1 MNPPARSHA
10 WQGYVCASVAV
21 STCRLDNPPMFRLC
35 TAANLPEAYLL
46 LHRLAQAGIEA
57 RVLNEH
63 AQGGLGEIPFT
74 HAYPEIWIMEA
85 ADEERARRV
94 VVEFEQTPASPDTA
108 QCTACGEMNPTTFE
122 ICWRCGNILR

>member
-1 MNPPARSHA
+1 
-10 WQGYVCASVAV
+10 
-21 STCRLDNPPMFRLC
+21 MFRLC
-35 TAANLPEAYLL
+35 TAANLPEAHLL
-46 LHRLAQAGIEA
+46 LHRLAEAGIEA

-94 VVEFEQTPASPDTA
+94 VVEFEQAPASPDTA
-108 QCTACGEMNPTTFE
+108 QCTACGEMNPPAFE

>member
-1 MNPPARSHA
+1 M
-10 WQGYVCASVAV
+10 
-21 STCRLDNPPMFRLC
+21 CRFC
-35 TAANLPEAYLL
+35 SAANLPEPHLL

-85 ADEERARRV
+85 EDEPRARRI
-94 VVEFEQTPASPDTA
+94 VVEFEQTPSLPDTA
-108 QCTACGEMNPTTFE
+108 RCAACGEMNPPAFE
-122 ICWRCGNILR
+122 ICWRSGGILR